1 MIQRALRGLAV
12 VAAMSARVEAQSSVR
27 MLVASVQGPRTA
39 AELLAQ
45 WPSGRVAQCQT
56 TLLGGVARFAVRIAA
71 DGTVTVDSART
82 DGEEVGLYVPC
93 VRRALQ
99 RVHFVARPAETLAT
113 VRVEFPSLGLAPR

>member
-1 MIQRALRGLAV
+1 MIQRALRGVAV
-12 VAAMSARVEAQSSVR
+12 VAAMSARVEAQQTSQ
-27 MLVASVQGPRTA
+27 LQVARVQGPRTA

-45 WPSGRVAQCQT
+45 WPTQRVAQCQT
-56 TLLGGVARFAVRIAA
+56 TLLGGVVRLTVRIAA

-82 DGEEVGLYVPC
+82 DGEEIGLYVPC